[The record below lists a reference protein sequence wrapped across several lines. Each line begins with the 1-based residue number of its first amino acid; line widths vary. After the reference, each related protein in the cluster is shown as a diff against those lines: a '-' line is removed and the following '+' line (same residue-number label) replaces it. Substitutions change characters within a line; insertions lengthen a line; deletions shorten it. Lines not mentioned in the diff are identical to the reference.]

1 MLDSNLYDNTP
12 FYILKNIVGLVERFL
27 NLELKQVS
35 SSEYLTQSLCL
46 NTYVKHESGQEK
58 NILT

>member
-27 NLELKQVS
+27 NLELKKYHIEIEFS
-35 SSEYLTQSLCL
+35 IAIE
-46 NTYVKHESGQEK
+46 
-58 NILT
+58 I